1 MRISFQIFSRLITSE
16 SCVLVKA
23 AVLEIFHGEIFAK
36 FKGMLRYS
44 YIRYLAERPDSRKMR
59 IWLHVRFWFYYI
71 PAFPFLV
78 GSISAI
84 HDTVK
89 VIHFFKRLFL
99 CEKRFLLSKFGK
111 EIHLEELTQV
121 RLIKQSR
128 VSSSCHD
135 HVTRKT
141 SLP

>member
-1 MRISFQIFSRLITSE
+1 MRISFQIFSRLITSG

-44 YIRYLAERPDSRKMR
+44 YIRYLGERPDSRKMR
-59 IWLHVRFWFYYI
+59 ICLHVRFWFYYI

-99 CEKRFLLSKFGK
+99 CEKDSYYRNLARRY
-111 EIHLEELTQV
+111 I
-121 RLIKQSR
+121 
-128 VSSSCHD
+128 
-135 HVTRKT
+135 
-141 SLP
+141 